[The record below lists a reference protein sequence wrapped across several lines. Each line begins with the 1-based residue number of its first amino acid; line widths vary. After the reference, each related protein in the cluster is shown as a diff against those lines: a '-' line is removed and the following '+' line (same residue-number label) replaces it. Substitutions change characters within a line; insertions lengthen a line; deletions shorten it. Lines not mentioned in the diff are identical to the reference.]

1 MELFIIHFLLNN
13 SLDLLTEL
21 LHFRPCPKSLHQII
35 QLNPKYVD
43 IFKSYQYTDFKTQLY
58 QVPYSKH

>member
-1 MELFIIHFLLNN
+1 M
-13 SLDLLTEL
+13 
-21 LHFRPCPKSLHQII
+21 LHFRPCPKLLHQII